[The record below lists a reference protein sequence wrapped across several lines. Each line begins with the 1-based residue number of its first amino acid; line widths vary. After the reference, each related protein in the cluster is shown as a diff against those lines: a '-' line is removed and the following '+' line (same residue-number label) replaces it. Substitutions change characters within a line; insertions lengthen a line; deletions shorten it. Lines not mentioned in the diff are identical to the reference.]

1 MTIPLSFRDIAIWV
15 TVTTIILIITAEL
28 VSQKYGEIGVYIA
41 RKRLNRITI
50 LFILLTVFVNVIVLL
65 YF

>member
-65 YF
+65 YN

>member
-28 VSQKYGEIGVYIA
+28 VSHKYGEIGIYIA
-41 RKRLNRITI
+41 RKRLNRITV
-50 LFILLTVFVNVIVLL
+50 LFILLAVFVNAIVLL

>member
-1 MTIPLSFRDIAIWV
+1 VTIPLSFRDIAIWV

>member
-1 MTIPLSFRDIAIWV
+1 VTIPLSFRDIAIWV

-28 VSQKYGEIGVYIA
+28 VSQKYGEIGIYIA

>member
-28 VSQKYGEIGVYIA
+28 VSHKYGEIGVYIE

-50 LFILLTVFVNVIVLL
+50 LFIFLTVFVNSIVLL

>member
-1 MTIPLSFRDIAIWV
+1 MTIPLTFRDIAIWV

-28 VSQKYGEIGVYIA
+28 VSQKYGEIGIYIA

-50 LFILLTVFVNVIVLL
+50 LFILLTVFVNVLVLL

>member
-28 VSQKYGEIGVYIA
+28 ISQKYGEIGIYIA
-41 RKRLNRITI
+41 RKRLNRITV

>member
-1 MTIPLSFRDIAIWV
+1 VTIPLSFRDIAIWV

-28 VSQKYGEIGVYIA
+28 VSQKYGEIGIYIA
-41 RKRLNRITI
+41 RKRLNRIAI
-50 LFILLTVFVNVIVLL
+50 LFILLTVCVNVIVLL

>member
-28 VSQKYGEIGVYIA
+28 VSQKYGEIGIYIA
-41 RKRLNRITI
+41 RKRLNRITV

>member
-1 MTIPLSFRDIAIWV
+1 VTIPLSFRDIAIWV

-28 VSQKYGEIGVYIA
+28 VSQKYGEIGIYIA

-50 LFILLTVFVNVIVLL
+50 LFIILTVFVNVIVLL

>member
-28 VSQKYGEIGVYIA
+28 VSQKYGEIGIYIA

-50 LFILLTVFVNVIVLL
+50 LFILLTVFVNVVVLL

>member
-1 MTIPLSFRDIAIWV
+1 VTIPLSFRDIAIWV

-28 VSQKYGEIGVYIA
+28 VSQKYGEIGIYIA
-41 RKRLNRITI
+41 RKRLNRITV

>member
-1 MTIPLSFRDIAIWV
+1 VTIPLSFRDIAIWV

-28 VSQKYGEIGVYIA
+28 VSQKYGEIGIYIA
-41 RKRLNRITI
+41 RKRLNRITV
-50 LFILLTVFVNVIVLL
+50 LFILLTVFVNVVVLL

>member
-28 VSQKYGEIGVYIA
+28 ISQKYGEIGIYIA
-41 RKRLNRITI
+41 RKRLNRITV
-50 LFILLTVFVNVIVLL
+50 LFILLTVFVNVVVLL

>member
-15 TVTTIILIITAEL
+15 TITTIILIITAEL
-28 VSQKYGEIGVYIA
+28 VSQKYGEIGIYIA

-50 LFILLTVFVNVIVLL
+50 LFILLTVFVNVLVLL

>member
-28 VSQKYGEIGVYIA
+28 VSQKYGEIGIYIA

-50 LFILLTVFVNVIVLL
+50 LFILLAVFVNAIV
-65 YF
+65 

>member
-28 VSQKYGEIGVYIA
+28 VSQKYGEIGIYIA

-50 LFILLTVFVNVIVLL
+50 LFIFLTVFVNVFVLL

>member
-1 MTIPLSFRDIAIWV
+1 VTIPLSFRDIAIWV

-28 VSQKYGEIGVYIA
+28 VSHKYGEIGIYIA
-41 RKRLNRITI
+41 RKRLNRITV
-50 LFILLTVFVNVIVLL
+50 LFILLAVFVNAIVLL

>member
-28 VSQKYGEIGVYIA
+28 VSQKYGEIGIYIA

>member
-28 VSQKYGEIGVYIA
+28 VSQKYGEIGIYIA

-50 LFILLTVFVNVIVLL
+50 LFIILTVFVNVIVLL

>member
-28 VSQKYGEIGVYIA
+28 VSQKYGEIGIYIA
-41 RKRLNRITI
+41 RKRLNRITV
-50 LFILLTVFVNVIVLL
+50 LFILLTVFVNVVVLL

>member
-1 MTIPLSFRDIAIWV
+1 VTIPLSFRDIAIWV

-28 VSQKYGEIGVYIA
+28 VSQKYGEIGIYIA

-50 LFILLTVFVNVIVLL
+50 LFILLTVFVNVVVLL